1 MSSVSSIKT
10 GNRKS
15 AYLANIGILFNLLV
29 LILVISITFLSAS
42 TRVSA
47 SSDIQFYKVDI
58 KLDEEGKS
66 DVQLILTFKEPEKYL
81 SFNVI
86 GRIEN
91 FMATSNAGPV
101 NCGVD
106 ISGTSSIRCEM
117 NLTETKKQLQINFTT
132 YDFVK
137 TLDDKFYFSSDLS
150 PHIYVT
156 DISATL
162 KLPNGALLVGE
173 YISSSVLSYPESAS
187 AHIVGDSII
196 VIWNLRNIQATELL
210 KFEVLYERVTPPPWF
225 ELRMRHFVL
234 LGASFAVVIGF
245 IFVRY
250 LRKSEN
256 LVLSVLDEYERKVID
271 IITKEGEVK
280 QKKVVQLTNLSKAK
294 ISRVVKSLADRGLI
308 EVERRGRTNRLK
320 LVKKKLKV

>member
-1 MSSVSSIKT
+1 MGSK
-10 GNRKS
+10 K
-15 AYLANIGILFNLLV
+15 AANILIISNLLM
-29 LILVISITFLSAS
+29 LILVISVTFLSVS

-47 SSDIQFYKVDI
+47 SSDIQFYKIDI

-66 DVQLILTFKEPEKYL
+66 DVQLILTFTEPERYL

-91 FMATSNAGPV
+91 FVATSNAGPV
-101 NCGVD
+101 DCEVD
-106 ISGTSSIRCEM
+106 ISGTSSINCEM
-117 NLTETKKQLQINFTT
+117 NLTETKKELRMNFTT
-132 YDFVK
+132 TDFVK
-137 TLDDKFYFSSDLS
+137 TLDDKFYFSGDFS
-150 PHIYVT
+150 PHLAVV
-156 DISATL
+156 DVSATL
-162 KLPNGALLVGE
+162 KLPHGALLIGE
-173 YISSSVLSYPESAS
+173 NISSSVLSYPKSAS

-196 VIWNLRNIQATELL
+196 VIWNLHNIPATELL
-210 KFEVLYERVTPPPWF
+210 KFEVLYEQITPPAWF

-250 LRKSEN
+250 LRKSES

-280 QKKVVQLTNLSKAK
+280 QKQVVQLTNLSKAK
-294 ISRVVKSLADRGLI
+294 VSRVVKNLAERGLV